1 MIINLKQEQTGG
13 PFQLMDMEFMYSHEG
28 TWESPKTQWNY
39 FYCVCPCAKWN
50 LLRLRVAIQG
60 VKDGFIG
67 PWKEGVQTS
76 IQCTWRA
83 EWIPTESADRNEFY
97 VPWPSRLFLFFAGL
111 SFRATNSGCHRYCVQ
126 GVSVPPPRTEIY
138 NYSVRWSIWVSVVV

>member
-13 PFQLMDMEFMYSHEG
+13 PFQLMDMEFMYSHAG
-28 TWESPKTQWNY
+28 TSESPKTQWNY